1 MAHDISQTPSVAHSA
16 PPTWRPWDAHAPAPQ
31 LRAGP
36 RVMAIASLSFLLIGF
51 FFLAL
56 QIKAIF
62 SDQLKQEYVGLVFE
76 AIERAEAARS
86 TVSEATQTRDLD
98 DISAAAYQ
106 TARASLDNRLKTL
119 AALVNASPFET
130 SRIPHSAISP
140 TASLDDTR
148 MLLDFTAAYWRAQ
161 RDRTTTDMRTRLSRV
176 ADALIVLSAVLF
188 GALMTALVMYS
199 ARNRQL
205 VHESREF
212 KQAALHDA
220 LTGLPNRRRLLDAIE
235 VAAAKSAQAA
245 QAAPDARPRKCAVLY
260 IDLDGFKAINDTRG
274 HRAGDELLVAVAK
287 QFQQVVRVTDVV
299 ARIGGDEFAV
309 LVQEFVNETQLAAI
323 AQRLMK
329 AVSDTADR
337 LGVEFVTASIGIA
350 SYPDPIK
357 DHDRLIAAAD
367 EAMYQVKRTGKSRYA
382 FAAPSPGAAR

>member
-1 MAHDISQTPSVAHSA
+1 
-16 PPTWRPWDAHAPAPQ
+16 
-31 LRAGP
+31 
-36 RVMAIASLSFLLIGF
+36 MAIASLSFLLIGF

-86 TVSEATQTRDLD
+86 TVSEVTQTRDLD
-98 DISAAAYQ
+98 DISAAAYRS
-106 TARASLDNRLKTL
+106 ARASLDNRLNTL

-140 TASLDDTR
+140 NATLEDTR

-161 RDRTTTDMRTRLSRV
+161 RDRTTADMRTRLSLV

-205 VHESREF
+205 AHESREF

-235 VAAAKSAQAA
+235 VAAAKSAQ
-245 QAAPDARPRKCAVLY
+245 DTKPRKFAVLY

-274 HRAGDELLVAVAK
+274 HRAGDELLAAVAK
-287 QFQQVVRVTDVV
+287 QFQQVVRATDVV

-329 AVSDTADR
+329 AVSDTAGR
-337 LGVEFVTASIGIA
+337 LGIGFISASIGIA
-350 SYPDPIK
+350 SYPDPIR
-357 DHDRLIAAAD
+357 DRDRLIAAAD

-382 FAAPSPGAAR
+382 FAAPSSSAAP

>member
-1 MAHDISQTPSVAHSA
+1 MAHDVSQTPSVAHSA
-16 PPTWRPWDAHAPAPQ
+16 PPPWRPWDGHAPAPR
-31 LRAGP
+31 LRAGS

-76 AIERAEAARS
+76 AIERAEAART
-86 TVSEATQTRDLD
+86 TVSEATQTRDID

-106 TARASLDNRLKTL
+106 AARASLDNRLKTL

-130 SRIPHSAISP
+130 SRIPESAISP
-140 TASLDDTR
+140 SATLDDTR
-148 MLLDFTAAYWRAQ
+148 TLLDFTAAYWRAQ
-161 RDRTTTDMRTRLSRV
+161 RDRTTADMRTRLSRV

-205 VHESREF
+205 AHESREF

-245 QAAPDARPRKCAVLY
+245 ENGRPRKFAVLY

-274 HRAGDELLVAVAK
+274 HRAGDELLVAVAN
-287 QFQQVVRVTDVV
+287 QFQHVLRVTDVV

-329 AVSDTADR
+329 AVSETADR
-337 LGVEFVTASIGIA
+337 LGVGFVTASIGIA
-350 SYPDPIK
+350 SCPDPIR

-382 FAAPSPGAAR
+382 FAAPASSPAP

>member
-1 MAHDISQTPSVAHSA
+1 
-16 PPTWRPWDAHAPAPQ
+16 
-31 LRAGP
+31 
-36 RVMAIASLSFLLIGF
+36 MAIASLSFLLIGF